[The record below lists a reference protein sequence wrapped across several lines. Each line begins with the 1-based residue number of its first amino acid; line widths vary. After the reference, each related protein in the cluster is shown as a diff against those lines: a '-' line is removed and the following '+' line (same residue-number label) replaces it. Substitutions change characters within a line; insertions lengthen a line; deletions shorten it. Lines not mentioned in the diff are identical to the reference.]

1 MLSFFNEIN
10 FSDIF
15 KASMVLFAVVDIIG
29 SIPIIIKIKEN
40 SGNIDALRA
49 SVVSLGIMTL
59 FLIVGEKILYL
70 FGVEVEEFAVAGSL
84 ILFAMATEMILG
96 IKVFRGETSGKTASI
111 VPLAFPIIAGAGSMT
126 SIISLRAEYHQI
138 NIAFA
143 ILINIIIVFIVLK
156 LTKKIENILGTGGIA
171 ILEKVFGIILL
182 AIAVKLFSSNAKE
195 LFT

>member
-1 MLSFFNEIN
+1 MLSFFNEFN

-70 FGVEVEEFAVAGSL
+70 FGVEVE
-84 ILFAMATEMILG
+84 
-96 IKVFRGETSGKTASI
+96 
-111 VPLAFPIIAGAGSMT
+111 
-126 SIISLRAEYHQI
+126 
-138 NIAFA
+138 
-143 ILINIIIVFIVLK
+143 
-156 LTKKIENILGTGGIA
+156 
-171 ILEKVFGIILL
+171 
-182 AIAVKLFSSNAKE
+182 
-195 LFT
+195 

>member
-1 MLSFFNEIN
+1 MLSFFNEFN